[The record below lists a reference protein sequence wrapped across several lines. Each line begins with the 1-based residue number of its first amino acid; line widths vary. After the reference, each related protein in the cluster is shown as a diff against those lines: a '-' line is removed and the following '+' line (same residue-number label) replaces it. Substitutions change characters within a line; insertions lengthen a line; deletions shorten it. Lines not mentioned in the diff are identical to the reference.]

1 MLREVAIVGVG
12 CTGFKSITPGLSYK
26 EIMFEAATR
35 AYEDAG
41 VDPRRDIDNF
51 ITCAED
57 YWEGFSIFDE
67 FVPDQLGAVLRP
79 LFTVSADGLF
89 GLATAYMLIRTGEFD
104 MVAVEAHSKASD
116 ILTFSDIVAF
126 ALDPIFN
133 RPLGGHPF
141 YIAGLEMNRYL
152 HETGSTKESC
162 AHVVVKNKKN
172 ALSNAYAAHG
182 TNITVEDVLE
192 SEPLFY
198 PLSRLDISPLADGCI
213 VMVLASDKVAR
224 RLTDIPIWIRGVGW
238 NSDTPWLETRDWGR
252 SIHTELAARMAYK
265 IAGIKNPRKEIDLV
279 EIDDRFSYKELQ
291 NLEALKFCGRGEAG
305 RLTEEG
311 VTARDG
317 DLPVNP
323 SGGLLGVGYTLEASG
338 LQKALE
344 VVLQLRGETGK
355 RQVPDAET
363 GLAQVWRGIPTAS
376 GAVAILSNYSRGEM

>member
-1 MLREVAIVGVG
+1 MREVAVVGLG
-12 CTGFKSITPGLSYK
+12 CTGCRPTTPGLSYK

-35 AYEDAG
+35 AFEDAG
-41 VDPRRDIDNF
+41 VDPRCDIDNF

-67 FVPDQLGAVLRP
+67 FVPDQLGAVLRQ
-79 LFTVSADGLF
+79 LFTVTADGLF

-104 MVAVEAHSKASD
+104 TVAVEAHSKASD
-116 ILTFSDIVAF
+116 ILTFADIVAF

-152 HETGSTKESC
+152 HETGASREAC
-162 AHVVVKNKKN
+162 AHVVAKNRKN

-182 TNITVEDVLE
+182 ANITVEDVLE
-192 SEPLFY
+192 SEQLFY
-198 PLSRLDISPLADGCI
+198 PLSRLDISPLADGCM
-213 VMVLASDKVAR
+213 VLVLASDKVAGK
-224 RLTDIPIWIRGVGW
+224 LTDTPIWVRGVGW

-252 SIHTELAARMAYK
+252 SVDTELAAKMAYK
-265 IAGIKNPRKEIDLV
+265 VAGIRNPQKEIDLA

-291 NLEALKFCGRGEAG
+291 NLEALQLCRRGEAG
-305 RLTEEG
+305 KLTEEG
-311 VTARDG
+311 ATERDG
-317 DLPVNP
+317 SIPINP

-344 VVLQLRGETGK
+344 IVLQLRGEAGK

-376 GAVAILSNYSRGEM
+376 GAVAILSNRSRGAT